1 MKRPTGDERNA
12 AEIEY
17 WNGPGGERWLNRQQA
32 QDALLAPVADV
43 LLDRA
48 AAHPGEIVLDI
59 GCGCGSTS
67 IALAQRVAPGGHV
80 LGIAVLSQGL
90 GHGIR
95 RRRRCLS
102 ASSSPTRPFIASS
115 PGGPICSSRDSG

>member
-1 MKRPTGDERNA
+1 MRRPTGDERNA

-67 IALAQRVAPGGHV
+67 IALAQRVAPGGR
-80 LGIAVLSQGL
+80 SEE
-90 GHGIR
+90 R
-95 RRRRCLS
+95 RVGKEC
-102 ASSSPTRPFIASS
+102 
-115 PGGPICSSRDSG
+115 GGGRVAGGWREGDYVGGSGTT

>member
-1 MKRPTGDERNA
+1 MRRPTGDERNA

-67 IALAQRVAPGGHV
+67 IALAQRVAPGGRSEEHTSELQSLTNLV
-80 LGIAVLSQGL
+80 CRLLL
-90 GHGIR
+90 EK
-95 RRRRCLS
+95 
-102 ASSSPTRPFIASS
+102 
-115 PGGPICSSRDSG
+115 

>member
-1 MKRPTGDERNA
+1 MRRPTGDERNA

-59 GCGCGSTS
+59 GCGCGSPS
-67 IALAQRVAPGGHV
+67 IALAPRVAPCGHL
-80 LGIAVLSQGL
+80 LGVD
-90 GHGIR
+90 
-95 RRRRCLS
+95 LS
-102 ASSSPTRPFIASS
+102 APLLDPTRQLAPQALPRAPAPAGASVHPFPPGPADPSFSS
-115 PGGPICSSRDSG
+115 Y

>member
-1 MKRPTGDERNA
+1 MRRPTGDERNA

-67 IALAQRVAPGGHV
+67 IALARRVAPGGHV
-80 LGIAVLSQGL
+80 LGVDVTARRHTPRQRNRGAAAAGIGRAKVLTPVTDNTS
-90 GHGIR
+90 I
-95 RRRRCLS
+95 
-102 ASSSPTRPFIASS
+102 P
-115 PGGPICSSRDSG
+115 